1 MLGSL
6 APDALADT
14 ELFKLLFAN
23 GKRLLAAYPEKRP
36 LIVLTSRPPQ
46 LNTLF
51 EVFNEG
57 VILTNDIFLGIRYTH
72 DR

>member
-1 MLGSL
+1 MDSAVLGSL

-23 GKRLLAAYPEKRP
+23 GKRLLVAYPEKRP
-36 LIVLTSRPPQ
+36 LIVLTFRPPQ

-57 VILTNDIFLGIRYTH
+57 VILTNDIFFWN
-72 DR
+72 